1 MTTDRS
7 SQLAR
12 LYRDVVLANAVQP
25 VGYGVEIRAT
35 HRIERNNPLCGDEI
49 ELLFRVVDGVVD
61 QAAFQGEACA
71 ICMASSSL
79 LCQHLPGRATGEAC
93 KALSGFRHDL
103 AESEGPRR
111 CPEFLFPLLGV
122 QAYPLRIACA
132 TLPWEA
138 AVAALE
144 APGDTA

>member
-1 MTTDRS
+1 MSNDTAP
-7 SQLAR
+7 QLAQ

-25 VGYGVEIRAT
+25 VGYGAEIKAT
-35 HRIERNNPLCGDEI
+35 HRIGRNNPLCGDEI
-49 ELLFRVVDGVVD
+49 ELQFRVSDGVIRE
-61 QAAFQGEACA
+61 AAFHGEACA
-71 ICMASSSL
+71 ICMCSSSL
-79 LCQHLPGRATGEAC
+79 LCENLPGQSTGEAA

-103 AESEGPRR
+103 AESDGPRR
-111 CPEFLFPLLGV
+111 CPDYLFPLLGV

-144 APGDTA
+144 APGDET

>member
-1 MTTDRS
+1 MTTK
-7 SQLAR
+7 QTTPLTQ
-12 LYRDVVLANAVQP
+12 LYRDAILSNAVQP
-25 VGYGVEIRAT
+25 VGYGIEIKAT

-49 ELLFRVVDGVVD
+49 ELQFVVTDGVVK
-61 QAAFQGEACA
+61 QAAFSGAACA
-71 ICMASSSL
+71 ICMASTSL
-79 LCQHLPGRATGEAC
+79 LCQHLPGQATTEAC

-103 AESEGPRR
+103 ADDKGPRR
-111 CPEFLFPLLGV
+111 CPEYLSPLLGV

-144 APGDTA
+144 APGEMA